1 MEVDMGK
8 SRMDNRAATDTEPQY
23 EVVWPLGKS
32 VSPPV
37 ALAPALPDLNNLSV
51 GEFWG
56 WVYRGDQMFP
66 VINDELR
73 KKYPGIKIVDH
84 ETTGDSHA
92 NNIMERDY
100 VAALPSLFR
109 QHGCNAVIVGV
120 GA

>member
-1 MEVDMGK
+1 
-8 SRMDNRAATDTEPQY
+8 MDNRAPVAEEPVF
-23 EVVWPLGKS
+23 EVVWPLGRS

-37 ALAPALPDLNNLSV
+37 DLAPALLDLNGKSV

-66 VINDELR
+66 VINEELR
-73 KKYPGIKIVDH
+73 KKYPDIRIADH
-84 ETTGDSHA
+84 EATGDSHA

-100 VAALPSLFR
+100 VDALPDLFR